1 MRHAKWFACLFA
13 VLWLAVAAEGETKH
27 YALPDKTSLELS
39 IPAGWQDEV
48 KEGESGTPPT
58 IFLTPREGP
67 RFQLLVTPIWRPR
80 PEVPVASAEQI
91 RQSVQRAAD
100 QVKPQAAES
109 FLPVQELTGAKG
121 PGYYF
126 SATDKAPKPDQF
138 KYLTQGMLLVGE
150 LAVTFSILTNDGQ
163 EKMRDAAL
171 DMLKRAAQ
179 VKP

>member
-1 MRHAKWFACLFA
+1 MKIVIECLLFA
-13 VLWLAVAAEGETKH
+13 AVSLAIAADGQTKR

-39 IPAGWQDEV
+39 IPVGWQDEV
-48 KEGESGTPPT
+48 KQGESGTPPT
-58 IFLTPREGP
+58 IVLAPREGP

-109 FLPVQELTGAKG
+109 FLPVQELTGGKG

-126 SATDKAPKPDQF
+126 SATDKAPKPEEF

>member
-1 MRHAKWFACLFA
+1 MKTFIGGLLFA
-13 VLWLAVAAEGETKH
+13 AVSVAMGTDAQTKR

-39 IPAGWQDEV
+39 IPAGWQDEM
-48 KEGESGTPPT
+48 KQGESGTPPT
-58 IFLTPREGP
+58 IAFTPREGP
-67 RFQLLVTPIWRPR
+67 RFQVVVTPIWRPR

-109 FLPVQELTGAKG
+109 YLSVEELTGAQG

-126 SATDKAPKPDQF
+126 SATDKAPKPDEF

-163 EKMRDAAL
+163 EKVRDAAL

>member
-1 MRHAKWFACLFA
+1 MKSVLGWLLFA
-13 VLWLAVAAEGETKH
+13 AVSLAIAADGETKR
-27 YALPDKTSLELS
+27 YALPDNTSLELS
-39 IPAGWQDEV
+39 IPAGWQDDV
-48 KEGESGTPPT
+48 KQGESGTPPT
-58 IFLTPREGP
+58 IAFTPRAGP
-67 RFQLLVTPIWRPR
+67 PFQAFVTPIWRPR

-91 RQSVQRAAD
+91 RQSVQRAAE
-100 QVKPQAAES
+100 QVQPRAAES
-109 FLPVQELTGAKG
+109 SLPVDELSGAKG

-126 SATDKAPKPDQF
+126 SATDKAPKPEEF

>member
-1 MRHAKWFACLFA
+1 MKTLIGCLLFA
-13 VLWLAVAAEGETKH
+13 VLSLAIGADGETKR
-27 YALPDKTSLELS
+27 YALPDKTSLELT
-39 IPAGWQDEV
+39 IPAGWQEEV
-48 KEGESGTPPT
+48 KQGETGTPPT
-58 IFLTPREGP
+58 VAFTQRAGAA
-67 RFQLLVTPIWRPR
+67 FQVFVTPIWRPR

-100 QVKPQAAES
+100 QVKPRAAES
-109 FLPVQELTGAKG
+109 FLPLEELSGGKG

-126 SATDKAPKPDQF
+126 SATDKAPKPEEF

-163 EKMRDAAL
+163 EKVRDAAL

>member
-1 MRHAKWFACLFA
+1 MKALIGCLLVTVVA
-13 VLWLAVAAEGETKH
+13 LAVAADGQTKR
-27 YALPDKTSLELS
+27 YPLPDKTSLELG

-48 KEGESGTPPT
+48 KQGESGTPPT
-58 IFLTPREGP
+58 IFCTPREGP
-67 RFQLLVTPIWRPR
+67 RFQVLVTPIWRPR

-109 FLPVQELTGAKG
+109 YLVVEELTGAKG

-126 SATDKAPKPDQF
+126 SATDKAPKPEEF

-150 LAVTFSILTNDGQ
+150 LAVSFSILTNDGQ
-163 EKMRDAAL
+163 EKVRDAAL
-171 DMLKRAAQ
+171 AMLKSATQA
-179 VKP
+179 KP

>member
-1 MRHAKWFACLFA
+1 MKTFSGFFLCAFLSFAI
-13 VLWLAVAAEGETKH
+13 AADGETKR
-27 YALPDKTSLELS
+27 YALPDKTNLEVT

-48 KEGESGTPPT
+48 KQGESGTPPT
-58 IFLTPREGP
+58 IAFTPRAGP
-67 RFQLLVTPIWRPR
+67 TFQVFVTPLSRSR

-91 RQSVQRAAD
+91 RNDVQRAAD
-100 QVKPQAAES
+100 RVKPQAAES
-109 FLPVQELTGAKG
+109 YLPVEELTDAKG
-121 PGYYF
+121 PGFYF
-126 SATDKAPKPDQF
+126 SATDKAPKPDDF

-163 EKMRDAAL
+163 EKVRDVAL

>member
-1 MRHAKWFACLFA
+1 MKPFIGGLLFA
-13 VLWLAVAAEGETKH
+13 ALSLAMAADGETKR

-48 KEGESGTPPT
+48 KQGENGTPPS
-58 IFLTPREGP
+58 IVFTPRAGP
-67 RFQLLVTPIWRPR
+67 AFQVFVTPIWRPR
-80 PEVPVASAEQI
+80 PEVPVESAEQI
-91 RQSVQRAAD
+91 RESVQRAAD
-100 QVKPQAAES
+100 RLKPQVAES
-109 FLPVQELTGAKG
+109 SLSVEELTGAKG

-126 SATDKAPKPDQF
+126 SATDKAPKPEEF